1 MLTRGQKRLMEDV
14 HQSTPETNGYAARTL
29 PWHAKKPRSQ
39 GIKRSP
45 EEPEA
50 STSNESKKTR
60 AQGEKRSQEDGP
72 NVLPDESLDPKRRRP
87 TDPEQTYSEPTIEK
101 SEEMDVEGIEEDIFY
116 DAIYG

>member
-1 MLTRGQKRLMEDV
+1 ML
-14 HQSTPETNGYAARTL
+14 
-29 PWHAKKPRSQ
+29 KKPRSQ

-72 NVLPDESLDPKRRRP
+72 NVLPDEGLDPKRRRP
-87 TDPEQTYSEPTIEK
+87 TDPEKTSSEP
-101 SEEMDVEGIEEDIFY
+101 EEMDVEGIEEDIFY